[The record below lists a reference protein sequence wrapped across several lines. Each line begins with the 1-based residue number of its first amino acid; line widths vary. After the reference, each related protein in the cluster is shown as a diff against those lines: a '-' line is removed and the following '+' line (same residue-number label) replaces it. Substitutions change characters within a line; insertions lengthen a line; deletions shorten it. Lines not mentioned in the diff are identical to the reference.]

1 MELQHRFWEKCL
13 CLACLG
19 VSKETS
25 GIQPW
30 IHMAVSPGGVASWT
44 ETDSA
49 GLASFLRPSHTEH
62 AVQGA
67 HWQTGSDWLGIGVS
81 PKTSFPHSIRRSL
94 LAKEK
99 RIRESGA
106 GKGRAN
112 VVRSTIRYVILASH
126 LYAFALKRG
135 LSALFLRCQ
144 NSRQN
149 S

>member
-1 MELQHRFWEKCL
+1 MSILSIILYGTAASILGEMS
-13 CLACLG
+13 CLG

-25 GIQPW
+25 GIQPG

-49 GLASFLRPSHTEH
+49 GLASFLRPSHTEYAIQVH
-62 AVQGA
+62 AG
-67 HWQTGSDWLGIGVS
+67 WVS

-112 VVRSTIRYVILASH
+112 VVQFDMSY
-126 LYAFALKRG
+126 
-135 LSALFLRCQ
+135 
-144 NSRQN
+144 
-149 S
+149 